1 MHTGRPSDT
10 AAAIAHIRAKYSKL
24 HPEILAD
31 PLADR
36 ILCEPV
42 LDHTVLDRGLAQ
54 DVAHRRGQYILA
66 RSRFADDRLAT
77 AVARGVDQ
85 VVILGAG
92 LDTTA
97 YRSGHDVR
105 FFEVDHPDTQTWK
118 QRLLTEATIPVPDT
132 VTFVPID
139 FEQTTLAK
147 ELATAGLDRSRSAVY
162 IALGVTVYLTRAAL
176 EVMLGCI
183 LHHPGG
189 EAVLD
194 YFYPPH
200 HADHLHTRAESTAR
214 LGEPWR
220 SCFTADEFH
229 DIVQSFGGR
238 LIEDRS
244 ASELV
249 AAYDSRTKV
258 PSTTP
263 GPHVV
268 HCRST
273 IAA

>member
-42 LDHTVLDRGLAQ
+42 LDHTVLDRGLAP

-66 RSRFADDRLAT
+66 RSRFADDRLAA
-77 AVARGVDQ
+77 AVDRGVDQ

-132 VTFVPID
+132 VTFVPTD
-139 FEQTTLAK
+139 FEQTTLAE
-147 ELATAGLDRSRSAVY
+147 ELAKAGLDRSRSAVY
-162 IALGVTVYLTRAAL
+162 IALGVTVYLTRTAL
-176 EVMLGCI
+176 DDMLGYI
-183 LHHPGG
+183 LHHRGG

-194 YFYPPH
+194 YFNPPH
-200 HADHLHTRAESTAR
+200 HTGADHLHTRAESTAR

-229 DIVQSFGGR
+229 HLVRSFGGQ
-238 LIEDRS
+238 LLEDHS

-249 AAYDSRTKV
+249 AAYGGRTEV
-258 PSTTP
+258 PSTAA
-263 GPHVV
+263 GPHVA
-268 HCRST
+268 HCSGR
-273 IAA
+273 

>member
-42 LDHTVLDRGLAQ
+42 LDHTVLDRGLAP

-66 RSRFADDRLAT
+66 RSRFADDRLAA

-85 VVILGAG
+85 IVILGAG

-97 YRSGHDVR
+97 YRSSHHVR

-118 QRLLTEATIPVPDT
+118 QRLLAEATIPVPDT

-139 FEQTTLAK
+139 FEHTTLAA
-147 ELATAGLDRSRSAVY
+147 ELATAGLDRSRPAVY
-162 IALGVTVYLTRAAL
+162 IALGVTVYLTRPAL
-176 EVMLGCI
+176 EDMLGYI
-183 LHHPGG
+183 LDHHGG
-189 EAVLD
+189 EGVLD

-200 HADHLHTRAESTAR
+200 HASADHLHTRAESTAR

-229 DIVQSFGGR
+229 HLIQSFGGQ
-238 LIEDRS
+238 LLEDHC

-249 AAYDSRTKV
+249 AAYAGRTEI
-258 PSTTP
+258 PSTAAGT
-263 GPHVV
+263 HVV
-268 HCRST
+268 HCSGR
-273 IAA
+273 